1 MRKSTYASKKARMA
15 TDWWKH
21 ARPSGKRMAN
31 KSEWKG
37 AKLATAEPTN
47 ACDLHAIVTR
57 SRA

>member
-1 MRKSTYASKKARMA
+1 MA

-31 KSEWKG
+31 KSERKG
-37 AKLATAEPTN
+37 AKLAMAEPPN
-47 ACDLHAIVTR
+47 ACDLHAIATR